1 MAENERGTGKL
12 VGALSAGLK
21 VLHYLVRAETPVGVS
36 QVARDLKLSPSTCFN
51 LLRTLVHERLVD
63 FNPAR
68 KTYTI
73 GFGLLELTKGMTE
86 RDQMVKFLRPRLDRI
101 ASSHRVT
108 GTLWRRLDNERVVL
122 IDRADTASAVRVHM
136 TVGQRLP
143 MFIGAL
149 GRCFAAFSGLPREE
163 VRIQFDKLRWE
174 NPPEFEAYWEDV
186 LRTREQGF
194 ALDQD
199 NFMRGITT
207 IAAPIMSKDS
217 NNAIMA
223 ISAIGFSGQF
233 NESSIAALAKE
244 LCQDAE
250 EIGATFLL

>member
-1 MAENERGTGKL
+1 MVEKERSSGKL
-12 VGALSAGLK
+12 VGALSTGLK
-21 VLHYLVRAETPVGVS
+21 VLHYLVRAENPVGVS
-36 QVARDLKLSPSTCFN
+36 QVARDLNLSPSTCFN
-51 LLRTLVHERLVD
+51 LLRTLVHERLID
-63 FNPAR
+63 FNPA
-68 KTYTI
+68 KKSYTI

-86 RDQMVKFLRPRLDRI
+86 RDQMVKFLRPRIERI

-149 GRCFAAFSGLPREE
+149 GRCFAAFSGMPREE
-163 VRIQFDKLRWE
+163 LRIQFDKLRWDS
-174 NPPEFEAYWEDV
+174 PPDFEAYWEDV
-186 LRTREQGF
+186 LKTRERGF

-199 NFMRGITT
+199 NFVRGITA
-207 IAAPIMSKDS
+207 IAAPVMGKDQS
-217 NNAIMA
+217 TAIMA

-233 NESSIAALAKE
+233 NDTSIAALAND
-244 LCQDAE
+244 LCSDAK
-250 EIGATFLL
+250 EIGDTFLL